1 MGAATR
7 VWKLE
12 GNLQGSADLRDRKQ
26 VFRLG
31 GKPFYSLNHVAGP
44 FLFMD
49 WRLQR
54 GPTWAPGPC
63 VKWGK
68 DKRLDRVL
76 NVKLGLSD

>member
-31 GKPFYSLNHVAGP
+31 GKPFYSLSHVVP
-44 FLFMD
+44 
-49 WRLQR
+49 
-54 GPTWAPGPC
+54 PGH
-63 VKWGK
+63 
-68 DKRLDRVL
+68 LARV
-76 NVKLGLSD
+76 